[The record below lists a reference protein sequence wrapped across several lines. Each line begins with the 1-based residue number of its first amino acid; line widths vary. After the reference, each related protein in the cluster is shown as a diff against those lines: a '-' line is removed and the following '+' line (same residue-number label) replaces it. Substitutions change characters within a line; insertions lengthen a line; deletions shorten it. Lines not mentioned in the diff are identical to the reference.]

1 MFNLDNPI
9 IEALTTGALALV
21 LLVIGLQKIVRD
33 WKTTKAESDII
44 SMLHE
49 EIERMEQ
56 LNKKLSDE
64 LHGLQQKLIS
74 LSQDVTRLTIENND
88 LREKIADMMKEL
100 NVFKLEVNHGSSKN

>member
-56 LNKKLSDE
+56 QNKKLSDE

>member
-1 MFNLDNPI
+1 
-9 IEALTTGALALV
+9 
-21 LLVIGLQKIVRD
+21 
-33 WKTTKAESDII
+33 
-44 SMLHE
+44 MLHE

-56 LNKKLSDE
+56 QNKKLSDE